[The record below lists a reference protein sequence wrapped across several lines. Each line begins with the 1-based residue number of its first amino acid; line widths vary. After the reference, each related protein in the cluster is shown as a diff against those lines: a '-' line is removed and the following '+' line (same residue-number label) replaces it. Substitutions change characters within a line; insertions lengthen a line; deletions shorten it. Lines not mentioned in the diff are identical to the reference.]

1 MNDFFNS
8 LNNSFYDKLCDIDLS
23 IHTSGVLKNSWI
35 DDFIHDLRDYLVKSD
50 VKYRISKLPSNT
62 IFEVNEIEEDF
73 IQCYLNHE
81 EFPIP
86 HEMICMYELH
96 SEDVGHVR
104 ITTSK

>member
-23 IHTSGVLKNSWI
+23 IHTSGVLKSSWI

-86 HEMICMYELH
+86 HEMICMSELH